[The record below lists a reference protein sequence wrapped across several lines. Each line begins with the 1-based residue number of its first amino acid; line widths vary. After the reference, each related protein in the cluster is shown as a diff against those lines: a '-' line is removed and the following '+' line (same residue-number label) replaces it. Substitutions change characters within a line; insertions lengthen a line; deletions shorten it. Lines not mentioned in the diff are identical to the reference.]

1 MQALWRVRS
10 DGGGVERLTS
20 GNGTED
26 HPTISGDRTQL
37 AYSTFAENPDV
48 VLREPGEQRRV
59 AVARAA

>member
-1 MQALWRVRS
+1 MCIRDSYWRGVQALWRVRS

-37 AYSTFAENPDV
+37 ALS
-48 VLREPGEQRRV
+48 LIHI
-59 AVARAA
+59 